1 MQLTAEIKPN
11 SGAFLA
17 DLIQSFTPFCDVT
30 YFTQTDVTA
39 FLREIGEA

>member
-17 DLIQSFTPFCDVT
+17 DFIQSFPTFCDGT
-30 YFTQTDVTA
+30 YFTPTEVTA
-39 FLREIGEA
+39 FLREIWEA